1 MKNDKYVVICDN
13 TLDMPE
19 EFIKEN
25 GLDMVS
31 LYFEI
36 DGEIHKN
43 NEGLSNQDF
52 YNKMRDGA
60 STKTMA
66 ANPDDLVALYK
77 KYVSEGL
84 AVIMISLSSGI
95 SGSYTNCELAK
106 SYVLEEYPN
115 AEIYVIDSLCASG
128 GFGMLV
134 YRAKQNMEAGLSAK
148 ENYEN
153 LEKIKHNIV
162 HKFTVEDLKYLMRGG
177 RISKASAIIGT
188 LINIKPVLHVDEE
201 GKLVA
206 LGKVRGRK
214 KSINEMVDDMENCM
228 GSWKDKEDLVVITHG
243 DCEEDALYA
252 KELIEKKYGIKNF
265 MIAYVSPTIGAH
277 SGPGTLAIFF
287 MGDKR

>member
-1 MKNDKYVVICDN
+1 
-13 TLDMPE
+13 
-19 EFIKEN
+19 
-25 GLDMVS
+25 
-31 LYFEI
+31 
-36 DGEIHKN
+36 
-43 NEGLSNQDF
+43 
-52 YNKMRDGA
+52 
-60 STKTMA
+60 
-66 ANPDDLVALYK
+66 
-77 KYVSEGL
+77 
-84 AVIMISLSSGI
+84 
-95 SGSYTNCELAK
+95 
-106 SYVLEEYPN
+106 
-115 AEIYVIDSLCASG
+115 
-128 GFGMLV
+128 MLV

-228 GSWKDKEDLVVITHG
+228 GSWKDKEDLVIITHG

-252 KELIEKKYGIKNF
+252 KELIEKKYGINNF